1 MHGHPWTN
9 NKLEHY
15 AIQFWHLHIIYSKAP
30 FSSWKERPYMYT
42 LHSLV
47 PKVILYRYPPASVT
61 QKNRNV
67 NIRPPAAHIWHRI
80 VLWVSVHYCPN
91 FYWSESAIYLEP
103 PKCVAPSNKMVFLFL
118 PHRQQ
123 ILSRY
128 LWVDFHLPQ
137 RWTKVMKWDGD
148 WLIGRAVKSSK
159 WDQMWSGKGWRFEWT
174 ISNPIV
180 QYILKYIN
188 ILKFFNVESLTNR
201 REFYFAGCDGPRGS
215 NPPKWNKM
223 EQSIDRLS
231 AFISFWQG
239 TNYLVHIAYWL
250 NLSKQVGIIQK
261 HQQVDGLG
269 KTKGD

>member
-103 PKCVAPSNKMVFLFL
+103 PKCVAPSNKMVFCFCLIDNKYFQDIFEWISTC
-118 PHRQQ
+118 PRGG
-123 ILSRY
+123 
-128 LWVDFHLPQ
+128 Q
-137 RWTKVMKWDGD
+137 RWWNGTEIG
-148 WLIGRAVKSSK
+148 WLGEQWNHQNGIK
-159 WDQMWSGKGWRFEWT
+159 
-174 ISNPIV
+174 
-180 QYILKYIN
+180 
-188 ILKFFNVESLTNR
+188 
-201 REFYFAGCDGPRGS
+201 CGPEKDEGS
-215 NPPKWNKM
+215 NGPFLIPLFNT
-223 EQSIDRLS
+223 
-231 AFISFWQG
+231 F
-239 TNYLVHIAYWL
+239 
-250 NLSKQVGIIQK
+250 
-261 HQQVDGLG
+261 
-269 KTKGD
+269 